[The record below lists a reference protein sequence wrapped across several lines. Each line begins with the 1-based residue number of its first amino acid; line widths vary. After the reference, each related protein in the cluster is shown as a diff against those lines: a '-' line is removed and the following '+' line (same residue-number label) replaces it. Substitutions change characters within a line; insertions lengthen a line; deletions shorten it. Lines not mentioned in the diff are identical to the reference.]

1 MPRTRL
7 AVLPALLALAACKPD
22 KTDDTGLSEEPE
34 SFALGEVRD
43 LETVDGGVQATF
55 EQPGTYILVLFSA
68 ADDEGTRY
76 AYGPDYG
83 AEARTTP
90 PDPVPDR
97 YRLPER
103 PAAGGGAAVPP
114 PDSTRTFTVYDG
126 SSYVNVEAEFVT
138 LTDELVIW
146 RDTTTDNPMGDIDEE
161 VLDGVVS
168 YFEDLVLPR
177 ERAIWGEEPDVD
189 DSGRIDVLLSYTV
202 NEYGAIAY
210 VSWCDIAELDGCRGS
225 GNGGETIYMSYP
237 DPESNYSTD
246 TAIVEIWAHEINH
259 LIYAWHKYVLNDQLD
274 ARENV
279 YLTEGMS
286 ELAQDLTGFNN
297 GNQYIWAAAID
308 MSEYYGDEDY
318 SIQGVSINDFLRGD
332 GYYDL
337 SRDGPLRGGAYLFLR
352 YLFEQAGGMSIEDDG
367 TQVDE
372 GGMAFLQDW
381 ITVPELG
388 PDCVETLTGR
398 TVEDVA
404 FDWYTALVVTGRDLN
419 DDPVYNYQPRVQDPI
434 TKFEYGID
442 PYATIHGWLTLNG
455 PVVQPIDEADGRIR
469 AGGVEYLQVTVDEP
483 GQVVS
488 VPADPDAELRVR
500 AFRIE

>member
-189 DSGRIDVLLSYTV
+189 DSGRIDVL
-202 NEYGAIAY
+202 
-210 VSWCDIAELDGCRGS
+210 
-225 GNGGETIYMSYP
+225 P
-237 DPESNYSTD
+237 
-246 TAIVEIWAHEINH
+246 
-259 LIYAWHKYVLNDQLD
+259 
-274 ARENV
+274 
-279 YLTEGMS
+279 
-286 ELAQDLTGFNN
+286 
-297 GNQYIWAAAID
+297 
-308 MSEYYGDEDY
+308 
-318 SIQGVSINDFLRGD
+318 
-332 GYYDL
+332 
-337 SRDGPLRGGAYLFLR
+337 
-352 YLFEQAGGMSIEDDG
+352 
-367 TQVDE
+367 
-372 GGMAFLQDW
+372 
-381 ITVPELG
+381 
-388 PDCVETLTGR
+388 TGR
-398 TVEDVA
+398 TARFSSGLNVLDFMKKTTISRMTPESLRAIGPAAATLAASESLEAHGLSVLA
-404 FDWYTALVVTGRDLN
+404 RLEALN
-419 DDPVYNYQPRVQDPI
+419 D
-434 TKFEYGID
+434 E
-442 PYATIHGWLTLNG
+442 
-455 PVVQPIDEADGRIR
+455 
-469 AGGVEYLQVTVDEP
+469 
-483 GQVVS
+483 
-488 VPADPDAELRVR
+488 
-500 AFRIE
+500 